1 MAELNQNWT
10 IPIKTFAI
18 EETENKQFLKIK
30 FHAISE
36 GRNLNNSSFDL
47 AGMEECIA
55 QSDYALKP
63 ILGSWQQ
70 DKASELGNG
79 DFGGHDSDVAYDVM
93 SGETYNTYLGEKN
106 ERPLGLILSDTA
118 KIEEYK
124 GKKWLSFE
132 GAIWAEYNKEA
143 VRLLKKRRAN
153 NVSVEIRVLKEHI
166 DEDGVEIIERF
177 TLLGITI
184 IGVQP
189 GIPDAHLSLLEFS
202 KTPQYSN
209 FVRAFSKQMN
219 GSEEDKMEV
228 FLKKEQYGSGDA
240 LKLALS
246 KEKASNDS
254 WGGINKT
261 KLRNDL
267 LRAKNYKSL
276 IPKAYLVVMEDWED
290 APSDRLKYP
299 IVQIKEGEVVL
310 NINGVQS
317 AGAYLMK
324 EKDEPYF
331 SKAKSKLN
339 KIRKI
344 LGMEKLMS
352 LQFGVETNDDLGDEV
367 SQNQPS
373 IIKMEGGS
381 SSNMDRKEITS
392 KMAELLAKKKVIED
406 ELDKLEEKLE
416 EMVGDYEY
424 AEEDK
429 KDEAKTKMD
438 ESKAERDAKYE
449 ELKTCEKS
457 IMSLATELVGIQEDI
472 IDQKERDA
480 QRFPKIDDEEEMYPV
495 DEEGRKKYCDL
506 LGDGLT
512 YVSNSKNH
520 LVYEKD
526 GELYCG
532 NLSYDEEGILKMEGE
547 VKCEKVFATIVVGG
561 PMSKDDVA
569 AMPKVN
575 VEITK
580 GFAKAY
586 EDIRRKDAEIAEIQ
600 KDADAKVEEAKQE
613 SENYKVDVK
622 AMLNKYEEIT
632 SDENVSK
639 EFKDEVYSKVFDGGY
654 KDVSELE
661 TRVKASL
668 YEMNKGSKVLGGSFC
683 KPSASTT
690 KNMSEDDRVKEV
702 INKYKN
708 N

>member
-36 GRNLNNSSFDL
+36 GKNLNNSSFEL

-55 QSDYALKP
+55 QGDYALKP
-63 ILGSWQQ
+63 ILGSWDQ
-70 DKASELGNG
+70 DKPSELGDG

-106 ERPLGLILSDTA
+106 ERPLGLILSNTA

-153 NVSVEIRVLKEHI
+153 NVSVEIRVLQERV
-166 DEDGVEIIERF
+166 DDDGVEIIEKF

-202 KTPQYSN
+202 KTPQYDN
-209 FVRAFSKQMN
+209 FVRAFSRQMN
-219 GSEEDKMEV
+219 GSEEENMEV
-228 FLKKEQYGSGDA
+228 FLKKEQYGSGET
-240 LKLALS
+240 LKLALTS
-246 KEKASNDS
+246 EKASDDV
-254 WGGINKT
+254 WGDVNKT

-267 LRAKNYKSL
+267 LRAENYKNI
-276 IPKAYLVVMEDWED
+276 IPKAYLVVMDDWED

-310 NINGVQS
+310 NINGVQT

-331 SKAKSKLN
+331 RKAKSKLN

-344 LGMEKLMS
+344 LGMEKFMS
-352 LQFGVETNDDLGDEV
+352 LEFGVETNDDLGEEV

-373 IIKMEGGS
+373 IIKMEGGRN
-381 SSNMDRKEITS
+381 SNMDRKEITS
-392 KMAELLAKKKVIED
+392 KMAELLAQKKVIEE
-406 ELDKLEEKLE
+406 ELDKLEDQLE
-416 EMVGDYEY
+416 EEIGDYEY

-429 KDEAKTKMD
+429 KEEAKTKMD
-438 ESKAERDAKYE
+438 ESKAKIDSKHE
-449 ELKTCEKS
+449 ELKVCEKS
-457 IMSLATELVGIQEDI
+457 IMSLATELVGIKEDI
-472 IDQKERDA
+472 IDQKERDE
-480 QRFPKIDDEEEMYPV
+480 QNFPKVDDEEEMYPI

-512 YVSNSKNH
+512 YISNSKEH
-520 LVYEKD
+520 IVYEKG

-532 NLSYDEEGILKMEGE
+532 NLSYDEEGTLKMEGE
-547 VKCEKVFATIVVGG
+547 VKCEKVFTTIVVGG
-561 PMSKDDVA
+561 PMSADDVS

-580 GFAKAY
+580 GFVKAY
-586 EDIRRKDAEIAEIQ
+586 EDIRRKDEEIAEIR
-600 KDADAKVEEAKQE
+600 KDADAKVEEAKQM

-622 AMLNKYEEIT
+622 AMLGKYEEIT

-639 EFKDEVYSKVFDGGY
+639 EFKDEIYSKVFEGAY
-654 KDVSELE
+654 KNVSELE
-661 TRVKASL
+661 TSVKASL
-668 YEMNKGSKVLGGSFC
+668 YEMSKGEKVLGGSFC

-690 KNMSEDDRVKEV
+690 KNMSEDDKIKAV
-702 INKYKN
+702 IDKYKN
-708 N
+708 